1 MGASLRLA
9 EPAMMTPHLQVFVL
23 CLHSAAAE
31 AIKGRVLTV
40 TTAEHEPWIKLKADS
55 GSRLG
60 NDRFEGFVMDL
71 LDQLAAKT
79 GARFEADLQWD
90 GRYGGLDENSGV
102 WSGMIGSVINGTADI
117 AVADITQTAMRET
130 VVDFTVPFDQVGITI
145 LYPVSFGY
153 IYPQT
158 AWKTVPFSSV
168 SDLVNQDQIKFG
180 TMRGG
185 ATHSFFQNSKD
196 PDMMQAFLRMTEED
210 NMVTHNRDGI
220 EKVLTG
226 GGKFAFF
233 MESAGAEYATAQNCG
248 LTTVGG
254 NINTRNYGIVTQ
266 KGSPYRK
273 VLNIALLELMDEG
286 LIKKLKQ
293 KWWRSSERSCNNRI
307 IQKLS

>member
-1 MGASLRLA
+1 MREIFCLTLLS
-9 EPAMMTPHLQVFVL
+9 
-23 CLHSAAAE
+23 LHSVAAQSIA
-31 AIKGRVLTV
+31 GQVLSV
-40 TTAEHEPWIKLKADS
+40 TTSQHEPWLHLKDDS
-55 GSRLG
+55 ASRVG

-71 LDQLAAKT
+71 LHHLENKT
-79 GARFEADLQWD
+79 GARFEVSLQWD
-90 GRYGGLDENSGV
+90 GRYGGLDENTGL
-102 WSGMIGSVINGTADI
+102 WSGMIGSVISGSADL

-158 AWKTVPFSSV
+158 AWKTQPFSSV
-168 SDLVNQDQIKFG
+168 SDLVDQDQIKFG
-180 TMRGG
+180 TVRGG
-185 ATHSFFQNSKD
+185 ATHSFFQNSQD

-210 NMVTHNRDGI
+210 SLVSHNREGI
-220 EKVLTG
+220 ERVLSG

-233 MESAGAEYATAQNCG
+233 MESAGADYATAQNCG

-266 KGSPYRK
+266 KDSAYRK

-286 LIKKLKQ
+286 VIQKLKQ
-293 KWWRSSERSCNNRI
+293 KWWRSSERNCNNRI
-307 IQKLS
+307 IQKLSDWVL

>member
-1 MGASLRLA
+1 MG
-9 EPAMMTPHLQVFVL
+9 
-23 CLHSAAAE
+23 
-31 AIKGRVLTV
+31 
-40 TTAEHEPWIKLKADS
+40 
-55 GSRLG
+55 
-60 NDRFEGFVMDL
+60 
-71 LDQLAAKT
+71 
-79 GARFEADLQWD
+79 
-90 GRYGGLDENSGV
+90 
-102 WSGMIGSVINGTADI
+102 I

-168 SDLVNQDQIKFG
+168 SDLVNQDNIKFG
-180 TMRGG
+180 TVRGG
-185 ATHSFFQNSKD
+185 ATHSFFQNSQD

-210 NMVTHNRDGI
+210 SLVSHNGDGI
-220 EKVLTG
+220 EKVLTA

-233 MESAGAEYATAQNCG
+233 MESAGADYATAQNCG

-266 KGSPYRK
+266 KDSAYRK

-286 LIKKLKQ
+286 VIQKMKQ
-293 KWWRSSERSCNNRI
+293 KWWGARTGTVTTGSSRNCQTGS
-307 IQKLS
+307 S